1 MCSICVDAR
10 LALWPHLQQQ
20 DARYLFPQCHIGT
33 YFTGVCRLGW
43 RGRGGMCIC
52 VPMALEGTN
61 ASFFSSS
68 GVPAT
73 LLHNVTLVPTSQV
86 CVNIGHM
93 GWGWGMCLHGTEVFG
108 CQALPSSLLSAV
120 RCLLP
125 FFTIPCWYLP
135 HLTGVCRHRAW
146 GLLLCKHRT
155 VVCVFVCVWGG
166 GVCVRVCVSV
176 AVWCIGV
183 DVGLSIDPHNVRNSI
198 TEISS
203 LTAAASGR

>member
-1 MCSICVDAR
+1 MCV
-10 LALWPHLQQQ
+10 
-20 DARYLFPQCHIGT
+20 
-33 YFTGVCRLGW
+33 
-43 RGRGGMCIC
+43 C
-52 VPMALEGTN
+52 VPMALGCTN
-61 ASFFSSS
+61 ARFFSSS
-68 GVPAT
+68 GVPPT

-93 GWGWGMCLHGTEVFG
+93 GWGWGMCLHGTEEYG

-120 RCLLP
+120 GCLLP
-125 FFTIPCWYLP
+125 FFTTPCWYLP

-146 GLLLCKHRT
+146 GGEGAT
-155 VVCVFVCVWGG
+155 SQVCVNIGQLYVCVGVWGG
-166 GVCVRVCVSV
+166 GVCVSV

-183 DVGLSIDPHNVRNSI
+183 DVGLSIDPHNVTNSI